1 MDERARDAVVIL
13 EARKERL
20 GVQNVGHYEALGQLF
35 TQVDAFK
42 VRQRVKKWRK
52 DHPANEAYL
61 QRMKAAWKQVYE
73 EHADKISDP
82 HPNSFQDFPL
92 DEHVDIFRKYVKR
105 DQRVSAFFVNT
116 EQKDRMPNLPE
127 SVEEL
132 SAAYDV
138 EVRHKPIQVLDDVW
152 HPHVEERRDK
162 ALMSVSVTAPSTIEE
177 PAAETESELREA
189 GLIESLIK
197 VSTPQTSMTCAD
209 NITAHCG
216 ESSRYV

>member
-73 EHADKISDP
+73 EHADEVPDP
-82 HPNSFQDFPL
+82 HPDDFQDFPL
-92 DEHVDIFRKYVKR
+92 DAHVDIFRKYVKR

-116 EQKDRMPNLPE
+116 ELKDRMPNLPE
-127 SVEEL
+127 SVEGL
-132 SAAYDV
+132 SSAYDV
-138 EVRHKPIQVLDDVW
+138 ELRHKPIQVLDDVW
-152 HPHVEERRDK
+152 AQYGDEKRDK
-162 ALMSVSVTAPSTIEE
+162 ALMSISAVGPSLAGE
-177 PAAETESELREA
+177 PSAETESALREA
-189 GLIESLIK
+189 GLIESVIK
-197 VSTPQTSMTCAD
+197 VSRLRLDSV
-209 NITAHCG
+209 H
-216 ESSRYV
+216 Y

>member
-42 VRQRVKKWRK
+42 VRQRVKKWRR

-61 QRMKAAWKQVYE
+61 QRMKAAWAQVYE
-73 EHADKISDP
+73 EHNAEIPDP
-82 HPNSFQDFPL
+82 HPDSFQDFPL
-92 DEHVDIFRKYVKR
+92 DAHVDIFRKYVKR
-105 DQRVSAFFVNT
+105 DQRVSAFFVDT

-132 SAAYDV
+132 TSAYDV
-138 EVRHKPIQVLDDVW
+138 EVRHKPIQVLEDVW
-152 HPHVEERRDK
+152 HPYVEEKRDK
-162 ALMSVSVTAPSTIEE
+162 ALMSVSVLGPSVVEE
-177 PAAETESELREA
+177 PSPDTEDALKES
-189 GLIESLIK
+189 GLIESVIK
-197 VSTPQTSMTCAD
+197 VC
-209 NITAHCG
+209 
-216 ESSRYV
+216 RLLVK